1 MGRTA
6 KPRPKVA
13 KEASVAA
20 NGETFGKKTLL
31 KTIAAEAPKRK
42 KSYHS
47 RIEPTT
53 LAAAVRRCGG
63 AALPGAGAHRRL
75 RSGPWWA
82 F

>member
-1 MGRTA
+1 M
-6 KPRPKVA
+6 
-13 KEASVAA
+13 
-20 NGETFGKKTLL
+20 

-63 AALPGAGAHRRL
+63 AAVRRCRVRAL
-75 RSGPWWA
+75 IAACGPA
-82 F
+82 S